1 MGEEIAAI
9 AVELGRDF
17 IAIIALRT
25 SFLANVNPKDV
36 RDWEISATIEIC
48 TAPRLEHF
56 YTNDKSYPFVVSFIF
71 FHPTLRCYKLCTV
84 YVYYMFGYSL
94 SSNPEVRLQRFTSCN
109 PQRLP
114 DIAGVETTFN
124 ANFEAFW
131 SRLRRA
137 NLRLT
142 WLKDLILVPSF
153 MTFLF
158 LAVTGISARC
168 WKDVV
173 EESAEHI
180 GRGWQGQTGQIS
192 RDQQTCSKRAA
203 NVGHSET

>member
-71 FHPTLRCYKLCTV
+71 FHTLSR
-84 YVYYMFGYSL
+84 SL
-94 SSNPEVRLQRFTSCN
+94 
-109 PQRLP
+109 
-114 DIAGVETTFN
+114 
-124 ANFEAFW
+124 
-131 SRLRRA
+131 
-137 NLRLT
+137 
-142 WLKDLILVPSF
+142 
-153 MTFLF
+153 
-158 LAVTGISARC
+158 
-168 WKDVV
+168 
-173 EESAEHI
+173 
-180 GRGWQGQTGQIS
+180 
-192 RDQQTCSKRAA
+192 
-203 NVGHSET
+203 